1 MGYPPVL
8 KRFIDFRFFTVDD
21 PKCSTHHEFSDSMSA
36 IVDDQ
41 FVIAVNFEVIKS
53 DHESFENGF
62 RLESDHAVHIAFV
75 GGYDY
80 CPIDGLGDIGQK
92 VVFFTS
98 CAQFTNGD

>member
-1 MGYPPVL
+1 MCEFLDKMWIFDPVCRGGIL
-8 KRFIDFRFFTVDD
+8 LLSTSDFL
-21 PKCSTHHEFSDSMSA
+21 STHHEFADSMSA

-75 GGYDY
+75 GRYDH
-80 CPIDGLGDIGQK
+80 CPIDGLRDIG
-92 VVFFTS
+92 
-98 CAQFTNGD
+98 